1 MASHLPVNHP
11 LRPIYRLATAIGG
24 VAAVVLGGA
33 GLAKTVDQPLFD
45 QGDNV
50 IFGLVRV
57 NLGHS
62 LLMLAG
68 GILLLLAVVIGR
80 NVDARFNMVFGGA
93 LMFIGI
99 ASLAVMRTDANYLNF
114 AMANVVIAFLLGSV
128 LLTAGLYGK
137 VSRA

>member
-33 GLAKTVDQPLFD
+33 GVAKTVDQPLFD
-45 QGDNV
+45 QGDQV
-50 IFGLVRV
+50 VFKLVPV

-68 GILLLLAVVIGR
+68 GVLLLLAVVIGR
-80 NVDARFNMVFGGA
+80 NVDAHFNLFFGGA
-93 LMFIGI
+93 LMLIGI
-99 ASLAVMRTDANYLNF
+99 ASLAVMRTDANFLNF
-114 AMANVVIAFLLGSV
+114 GMPNVVIAFLLGSL

-137 VSRA
+137 VTRA

>member
-24 VAAVVLGGA
+24 VATVILGGA
-33 GLAKTVDQPLFD
+33 GVAKTVDQPLFH
-45 QGDNV
+45 QGDQA
-50 IFGLVRV
+50 IFGIVRV

-68 GILLLLAVVIGR
+68 GFLLLLAVVIGR
-80 NVDARFNMVFGGA
+80 NVDARFNLFFGGA
-93 LMFIGI
+93 LMFIGLV
-99 ASLAVMRTDANYLNF
+99 SLAVMRTDANFLNF
-114 AMANVVIAFLLGSV
+114 RMPNVVIAFLLGTL

-137 VSRA
+137 VVRA